1 MITIKIKR
9 TEKIII
15 SGNLIKSGKM
25 IKSGKLIIT
34 RTAMRGHNNNKMD
47 IIHKEKDRK

>member
-9 TEKIII
+9 T
-15 SGNLIKSGKM
+15 GKM
-25 IKSGKLIIT
+25 IISGKLIIT